1 MGPYVAEESDR
12 VNHGVDRPREVL
24 TLDKVKEIMADR
36 IEGLNVAIKDPI
48 WVTYF
53 NVNERIANG
62 FRRNRAFLAG
72 GKKEG
77 CGHLQCTVLI
87 ISFVMCQL
95 DAAHCHSPA
104 GTDLEHTK
112 VERIY

>member
-12 VNHGVDRPREVL
+12 VTHGVDRPREVL

-72 GKKEG
+72 GKEEG
-77 CGHLQCTVLI
+77 WWHLLYSCAL
-87 ISFVMCQL
+87 FLVMCQL
-95 DAAHCHSPA
+95 DSAHCHSPA
-104 GTDLEHTK
+104 GTDH
-112 VERIY
+112 ERMNEGRMN